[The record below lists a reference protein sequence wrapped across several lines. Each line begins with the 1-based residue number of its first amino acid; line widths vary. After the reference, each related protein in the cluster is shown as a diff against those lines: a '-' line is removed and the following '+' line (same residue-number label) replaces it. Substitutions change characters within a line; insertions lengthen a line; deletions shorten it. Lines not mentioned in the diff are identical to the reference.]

1 MEYNIYLLFQHSRRE
16 QEFCI
21 AAEQPISV
29 NIRQVLSEYYD
40 SASGVRILHHA
51 FNLEKTWNLEYKN
64 DLKTILHL
72 VGEDILILH
81 MM

>member
-1 MEYNIYLLFQHSRRE
+1 LARLATESAIKIMEYNIYLLFQHSRRE

-40 SASGVRILHHA
+40 SASG
-51 FNLEKTWNLEYKN
+51 
-64 DLKTILHL
+64 
-72 VGEDILILH
+72 
-81 MM
+81 